1 MDKVVRIVLL
11 AIERQDREQLK
22 PLLHPY
28 LYWTRADG
36 RIIRGRKNV
45 LTALEEGPPSG
56 PPAGYEVRDG
66 QIYRWLEQPT
76 R

>member
-11 AIERQDREQLK
+11 TIERRDREQLK
-22 PLLHPY
+22 PLIY

-36 RIIRGRKNV
+36 QNIRGRKNV
-45 LTALEEGPPSG
+45 LTALEESPPSG
-56 PPAGYEVRDG
+56 PPAGYELRDG